1 MHIFLTAAAPLCGRE
16 SHNHPMFGGVVE
28 SFMRILPGIPRSLA
42 GMGQGL
48 LVAPYI
54 PRDMEWAAGY
64 TQTPWGLLSVEWKRS
79 ARGALRIAV
88 EVPDSIEGRLQ
99 YGGRSWRLAGGK
111 TAITI
116 ME

>member
-1 MHIFLTAAAPLCGRE
+1 
-16 SHNHPMFGGVVE
+16 MFGGVVE

-79 ARGALRIAV
+79 APRRSAHRSGGAGQHRGA
-88 EVPDSIEGRLQ
+88 PSIWRPVLAAGRWKNGDQ
-99 YGGRSWRLAGGK
+99 KNGDHDHGVIRYKR
-111 TAITI
+111 TV
-116 ME
+116 

>member
-28 SFMRILPGIPRSLA
+28 SFMRILLGIPRSLA

-48 LVAPYI
+48 LVAPYV

-64 TQTPWGLLSVEWKRS
+64 IQTPWGLLSVEGKRS
-79 ARGALRIAV
+79 AV
-88 EVPDSIEGRLQ
+88 EAPDSIEGRLQ